1 MARYYKPE
9 YVPLQDLTPKMP
21 VEAYYNLMNQVAQ
34 NRASAEVAATKYKED
49 IYGIKYFDENAHKY
63 AVGNA
68 EELLNNTLKQDFPTP
83 STMANAIGRA
93 AERIQPFKHL
103 SEIQVEKARQADAYK
118 LQHGIYA
125 ITSDPTSYELY
136 DKNTNTWM
144 RPEDIKLTTI
154 NEKDIYDLFSDSY
167 GSNLLNSTE
176 KLVRSD
182 IRYMHK
188 IEKIK
193 GFSKEEKDAL
203 LKPGT
208 DQAKKLATD
217 MLNSNPE
224 LRNSLHN
231 VYKDDRE
238 VSNALQNINYR
249 AAFQDK
255 YNQTKDIQY
264 LNDEWSLYQAKKRA
278 ETPPPPK
285 DRLFYTT
292 PGEPDKN
299 EINKSLGTFIAGLAG
314 DKNVLDW
321 SEAITGTHSWNTTSS
336 GGISFNKDGNLAA
349 VRYRKPTTPQER
361 SRYGDKVPITDDNY
375 AKRVKQLYTIKS
387 SLDPESLKLLS
398 KGTNKASDISDRDI
412 IAFITAAAQ
421 NTPDFYQ
428 LSNENLSDL
437 YEGNNFNPFSTPDG
451 KFKNATEANL
461 HYRDS
466 EGKWQPVNY
475 EQLAK
480 ETGWDDSDVANSNN
494 NLKDQLKNS
503 SSKTFNY
510 RGGEPTFTGSITTPD
525 GKSVDIKFSPSKEV
539 AKYSKPYATVQ
550 NSLVTPGKGYNVN
563 MQGMSITYDVAPSL
577 TYDGYGTQKVVNVI
591 KNLKVKVTADNQ
603 NRDNSRLA
611 QMLEYSPAPEYLLL
625 DMTRNY
631 RDNNFEAN
639 QIVYKS
645 KKEKE

>member
-9 YVPLQDLTPKMP
+9 YVPLQNLTPKMP

-68 EELLNNTLKQDFPTP
+68 EELLNNTLNQDFPTP

-136 DKNTNTWM
+136 DSKTNKWM

-176 KLVRSD
+176 KLVHSD
-182 IRYMHK
+182 IRFMHK

-193 GFSKEEKDAL
+193 GLSKEEKDVL

-208 DQAKKLATD
+208 AQAKQLAYD
-217 MLNSNPE
+217 MLKSNPE
-224 LRNSLHN
+224 LYNSLYN
-231 VYKDDRE
+231 VYKNGE
-238 VSNALQNINYR
+238 AVSEALQNINYR

-264 LNDEWSLYQAKKRA
+264 LNDDWSLYQAKKRA
-278 ETPPPPK
+278 ETPPPTK

-321 SEAITGTHSWNTTSS
+321 TS
-336 GGISFNKDGNLAA
+336 GLTFNKDGNLVATG
-349 VRYRKPTTPQER
+349 RIWKSDKPTVGDTYKER
-361 SRYGDKVPITDDNY
+361 TTDYKN
-375 AKRVKQLYTIKS
+375 RVRQLYAIKS
-387 SLDPESLKLLS
+387 SLDRESLKLLS

-412 IAFITAAAQ
+412 IAFITAAAE

-451 KFKNATEANL
+451 NFKNSTEANL

-480 ETGWDDSDVANSNN
+480 ETGWDKSDVANSKD
-494 NLKDQLKNS
+494 NLKDQLRNS
-503 SSKTFNY
+503 SSKTLNY
-510 RGGEPTFTGSITTPD
+510 KGGETTFTGSIVTPD

-539 AKYSKPYATVQ
+539 IKYSKPYATVQ

-591 KNLKVKVTADNQ
+591 KNLKVKVTADNK
-603 NRDNSRLA
+603 NGDNSRLA
-611 QMLEYSPAPEYLLL
+611 QTLEHSSAPEYLLL
-625 DMTRNY
+625 EITRNY

>member
-9 YVPLQDLTPKMP
+9 YVPLRDLTPKMP

-68 EELLNNTLKQDFPTP
+68 EELLNNTLNQDFPTP

-136 DKNTNTWM
+136 DKDTNKWM

-176 KLVRSD
+176 KLVHSD
-182 IRYMHK
+182 IRFMHK

-193 GFSKEEKDAL
+193 GLSKEEKDVL

-208 DQAKKLATD
+208 AQAEKLAYD
-217 MLNSNPE
+217 MLISNPE
-224 LRNSLHN
+224 LHKSLFN
-231 VYKDDRE
+231 VYKDE
-238 VSNALQNINYR
+238 GAVSEALQNINYR

-321 SEAITGTHSWNTTSS
+321 TS
-336 GGISFNKDGNLAA
+336 GLTFNKDGNLVATG
-349 VRYRKPTTPQER
+349 RIWKNDKPTVRDTYKER
-361 SRYGDKVPITDDNY
+361 TTDYKN
-375 AKRVKQLYTIKS
+375 RVRQLYAIKS
-387 SLDPESLKLLS
+387 SLDPASLKLLS

-412 IAFITAAAQ
+412 IAFIAAAAQ

-451 KFKNATEANL
+451 NFKNATEANL

-475 EQLAK
+475 EQLAE
-480 ETGWDDSDVANSNN
+480 ETGWDKSDVANSKN
-494 NLKDQLKNS
+494 NLKDQLRNS
-503 SSKTFNY
+503 SSKTLNY
-510 RGGEPTFTGSITTPD
+510 KGGEPTFTGSIVTPD

-539 AKYSKPYATVQ
+539 IKYSKPYATVQ

-591 KNLKVKVTADNQ
+591 KNLKVEVTADNQ
-603 NRDNSRLA
+603 NGDNSRLA
-611 QMLEYSPAPEYLLL
+611 QMLEHSSTPEYLLL
-625 DMTRNY
+625 TMTRNY

>member
-9 YVPLQDLTPKMP
+9 YVPLRDLTPKMP

-68 EELLNNTLKQDFPTP
+68 EELLNNTLNQDFPTP

-136 DKNTNTWM
+136 DKDTNKWM

-176 KLVRSD
+176 KLVHSD
-182 IRYMHK
+182 IRFMHK

-193 GFSKEEKDAL
+193 GLSKEEKDVL

-208 DQAKKLATD
+208 AQAEKLAYD
-217 MLNSNPE
+217 MLISNPE
-224 LRNSLHN
+224 LHKSLFN
-231 VYKDDRE
+231 VYKDE
-238 VSNALQNINYR
+238 GAVSEALQNINYR

-321 SEAITGTHSWNTTSS
+321 TKGL
-336 GGISFNKDGNLAA
+336 SFNKDGNLVATGRIWKSDKPGVGDTYKERTTDYKNR
-349 VRYRKPTTPQER
+349 VR
-361 SRYGDKVPITDDNY
+361 
-375 AKRVKQLYTIKS
+375 QLYAIKS
-387 SLDPESLKLLS
+387 SLDPASLKLLS

-412 IAFITAAAQ
+412 IAFIAAAAQ

-451 KFKNATEANL
+451 NFKNATEANL

-475 EQLAK
+475 EQLAE
-480 ETGWDDSDVANSNN
+480 ETGWDKSDVANSKN
-494 NLKDQLKNS
+494 NLKDQLRNS
-503 SSKTFNY
+503 SSKTLNY
-510 RGGEPTFTGSITTPD
+510 KGGEPTLTGSIVTPD

-539 AKYSKPYATVQ
+539 IKYSKPYATVQ

-591 KNLKVKVTADNQ
+591 KNLKVEVTADNQ
-603 NRDNSRLA
+603 NGDNSRLA
-611 QMLEYSPAPEYLLL
+611 QMLEHSSTPEYLLL
-625 DMTRNY
+625 TMTRNY

>member
-9 YVPLQDLTPKMP
+9 YVPLRDLTPKMP

-68 EELLNNTLKQDFPTP
+68 EELLNNTLNQDFPTP

-136 DKNTNTWM
+136 DNKSNKWM

-176 KLVRSD
+176 KLVHSD
-182 IRYMHK
+182 IRFMHK

-193 GFSKEEKDAL
+193 GLSKEEKDVL

-208 DQAKKLATD
+208 AQAEKLAYD
-217 MLNSNPE
+217 MLISNPE
-224 LRNSLHN
+224 LHKSLFN
-231 VYKDDRE
+231 VYKDE
-238 VSNALQNINYR
+238 GAVSKALQNINYR

-264 LNDEWSLYQAKKRA
+264 LNDDWSLYQAKKRA

-321 SEAITGTHSWNTTSS
+321 TS
-336 GGISFNKDGNLAA
+336 GLTFNKDGNLVATG
-349 VRYRKPTTPQER
+349 RIWKNDKPTVRDTYKER
-361 SRYGDKVPITDDNY
+361 TTDYKN
-375 AKRVKQLYTIKS
+375 RVRQLYAIKS
-387 SLDPESLKLLS
+387 SLDPASLKLLS

-451 KFKNATEANL
+451 NFKNATEANL

-475 EQLAK
+475 EQLAE
-480 ETGWDDSDVANSNN
+480 ETGWDKSDVANSKN
-494 NLKDQLKNS
+494 NLKDQLRNS
-503 SSKTFNY
+503 SSKTLNY
-510 RGGEPTFTGSITTPD
+510 KGGEPTFTGSIVTPD

-539 AKYSKPYATVQ
+539 IKYSKPYATVQ

-591 KNLKVKVTADNQ
+591 KNLKVEVTADNQ
-603 NRDNSRLA
+603 NGDNSRLA
-611 QMLEYSPAPEYLLL
+611 QMLEHSSAPEYLLL

>member
-34 NRASAEVAATKYKED
+34 NRASAETAAAKYKED

-63 AVGNA
+63 AVGSA
-68 EELLNNTLKQDFPTP
+68 EELLNNTLNQDFPTP

-136 DKNTNTWM
+136 DSKNNKWM

-176 KLVRSD
+176 KLVHSD
-182 IRYMHK
+182 IRFMHK

-193 GFSKEEKDAL
+193 GLSKEEKDVL

-208 DQAKKLATD
+208 AQAKELAYD
-217 MLNSNPE
+217 MLISNPE
-224 LRNSLHN
+224 LHKSLYN
-231 VYKDDRE
+231 VYKDE
-238 VSNALQNINYR
+238 EAVSNALQNINYR

-264 LNDEWSLYQAKKRA
+264 LNDDWSLYQAKKRA
-278 ETPPPPK
+278 ETPPPTK

-321 SEAITGTHSWNTTSS
+321 TS
-336 GGISFNKDGNLAA
+336 GLTFNKDGNLVATG
-349 VRYRKPTTPQER
+349 RIWKSDKPTVGDTYKER
-361 SRYGDKVPITDDNY
+361 TTDYKN
-375 AKRVKQLYTIKS
+375 RVRQLYAIKS

-412 IAFITAAAQ
+412 IAFITAAAE

-451 KFKNATEANL
+451 NFKNSTEANL

-480 ETGWDDSDVANSNN
+480 ETGWDKSDVANSKN
-494 NLKDQLKNS
+494 NLKDQLRNS
-503 SSKTFNY
+503 SSKTLNY
-510 RGGEPTFTGSITTPD
+510 KGGESTFTGSIVTPD

-539 AKYSKPYATVQ
+539 IKYSKPYATVQ

-591 KNLKVKVTADNQ
+591 KNLNVKVTADNQ
-603 NRDNSRLA
+603 NGDNSRLA

-625 DMTRNY
+625 EMTRNY

>member
-1 MARYYKPE
+1 
-9 YVPLQDLTPKMP
+9 
-21 VEAYYNLMNQVAQ
+21 
-34 NRASAEVAATKYKED
+34 
-49 IYGIKYFDENAHKY
+49 
-63 AVGNA
+63 
-68 EELLNNTLKQDFPTP
+68 
-83 STMANAIGRA
+83 
-93 AERIQPFKHL
+93 
-103 SEIQVEKARQADAYK
+103 
-118 LQHGIYA
+118 
-125 ITSDPTSYELY
+125 
-136 DKNTNTWM
+136 
-144 RPEDIKLTTI
+144 
-154 NEKDIYDLFSDSY
+154 
-167 GSNLLNSTE
+167 
-176 KLVRSD
+176 
-182 IRYMHK
+182 MHK

-193 GFSKEEKDAL
+193 GLSKEEKDVL

-208 DQAKKLATD
+208 AQAKELAYD
-217 MLNSNPE
+217 MLKSNPE
-224 LRNSLHN
+224 LYNSLYN
-231 VYKDDRE
+231 VYKNGE
-238 VSNALQNINYR
+238 AVNEALQNINYR

-264 LNDEWSLYQAKKRA
+264 LNDDWSLYQAKKRA

-321 SEAITGTHSWNTTSS
+321 TS
-336 GGISFNKDGNLAA
+336 GLTFNKDGNLVATG
-349 VRYRKPTTPQER
+349 RIWKSDKPTVGDTYKER
-361 SRYGDKVPITDDNY
+361 TTDYKN
-375 AKRVKQLYTIKS
+375 RVRQLYTIKS
-387 SLDPESLKLLS
+387 SLDPESLNLLS

-412 IAFITAAAQ
+412 IAFITAAAE

-451 KFKNATEANL
+451 NFKNSTEANL

-480 ETGWDDSDVANSNN
+480 ETGWDKSDVANSKD
-494 NLKDQLKNS
+494 NLKDQLRNS
-503 SSKTFNY
+503 SSKTLNY
-510 RGGEPTFTGSITTPD
+510 KGGETTFTGSIVTPD

-539 AKYSKPYATVQ
+539 IKYSKPYATVQ

-591 KNLKVKVTADNQ
+591 KNLNVKVTADNK
-603 NRDNSRLA
+603 NGDNSRLA

>member
-68 EELLNNTLKQDFPTP
+68 EELLNNTLNQDFPTP

-136 DKNTNTWM
+136 DKNTNKWM

-176 KLVRSD
+176 KLVHSD

-193 GFSKEEKDAL
+193 GFSKEEKDIL

-208 DQAKKLATD
+208 AQAEKLATD

-238 VSNALQNINYR
+238 VSNALQAINYR

-299 EINKSLGTFIAGLAG
+299 EINQSLGTFIAGLAG

-321 SEAITGTHSWNTTSS
+321 TS
-336 GGISFNKDGNLAA
+336 GLTFNKDGNLVATGKIWKSD
-349 VRYRKPTTPQER
+349 KPTVRDTYKE
-361 SRYGDKVPITDDNY
+361 KTTDYKN
-375 AKRVKQLYTIKS
+375 RVRQLYTIKS

-412 IAFITAAAQ
+412 IAFITAAAE

-437 YEGNNFNPFSTPDG
+437 YEGNNFNSFSTPDG
-451 KFKNATEANL
+451 NFKNSTEANL

-480 ETGWDDSDVANSNN
+480 ETGWDKSDVANSKN
-494 NLKDQLKNS
+494 NLKDQLRNS
-503 SSKTFNY
+503 SSKTLNY
-510 RGGEPTFTGSITTPD
+510 KGGEPTFTGSIVTPD

-539 AKYSKPYATVQ
+539 IKYSKPYATVQ

-577 TYDGYGTQKVVNVI
+577 TYDEYGTQKVVNVI
-591 KNLKVKVTADNQ
+591 KNLNVKVTADNK
-603 NRDNSRLA
+603 NGDNSRLA
-611 QMLEYSPAPEYLLL
+611 QRLEQSSAPEYLLL

>member
-68 EELLNNTLKQDFPTP
+68 EELLNNTLNQDFPTP
-83 STMANAIGRA
+83 STMANAIGKA

-136 DKNTNTWM
+136 DKNTNKWM

-182 IRYMHK
+182 IRFMHK

-193 GFSKEEKDAL
+193 GLSKEEKDEL
-203 LKPGT
+203 LRPGT
-208 DQAKKLATD
+208 KIAQKLAYD
-217 MLNSNPE
+217 MLISNPE
-224 LRNSLHN
+224 LHKSLSN
-231 VYKDDRE
+231 VYNNDE
-238 VSNALQNINYR
+238 EAVSNALQNINYR

-264 LNDEWSLYQAKKRA
+264 LNDDWSLYQAKKRA

-321 SEAITGTHSWNTTSS
+321 TKGL
-336 GGISFNKDGNLAA
+336 SFNKDGNLVATGRIWKSDKPLVGDTYKEKTTDYKNR
-349 VRYRKPTTPQER
+349 VR
-361 SRYGDKVPITDDNY
+361 
-375 AKRVKQLYTIKS
+375 QLYAIKS

-398 KGTNKASDISDRDI
+398 KGTNKVSDISDRDI
-412 IAFITAAAQ
+412 IAFITAAAE

-475 EQLAK
+475 EQLAE

-494 NLKDQLKNS
+494 NLKDQLRNS
-503 SSKTFNY
+503 SSKTLNY
-510 RGGEPTFTGSITTPD
+510 KGGESTFTGSIVTPD

-539 AKYSKPYATVQ
+539 IKYSKPYATVQ

-603 NRDNSRLA
+603 NGDNYRLA
-611 QMLEYSPAPEYLLL
+611 QRLEYSPAPEYLLL

-645 KKEKE
+645 KKEK